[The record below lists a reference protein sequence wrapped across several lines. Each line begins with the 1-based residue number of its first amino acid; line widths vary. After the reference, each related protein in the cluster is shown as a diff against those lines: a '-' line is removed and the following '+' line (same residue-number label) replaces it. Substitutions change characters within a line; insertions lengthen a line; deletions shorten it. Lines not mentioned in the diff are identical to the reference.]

1 MPTLRFKTGRA
12 DCISSCTGADSF
24 YGFCSTAD
32 ETHPN
37 PLGNGDS
44 VTQFFK
50 DTFDFT
56 PRESIAIMGAH
67 SFGHAHEQ
75 ISQFR
80 HYPWTKGFKDTLNN
94 NFYKQMAEPGMYRA
108 VRNARQRQKC
118 NLKLSNFQGDEYGNP
133 ISTVWQPRSQFLAND
148 GGPWNWNPFGLKC
161 DPAKCEQIPT
171 SQMVNNILDL
181 REISKFI
188 EVIKLYSFISLLLT
202 TH

>member
-1 MPTLRFKTGRA
+1 MPTPTFKTGRA
-12 DCISSCTGADSF
+12 DCIPSCTGADSF
-24 YGFCSTAD
+24 YGFCTNAD
-32 ETHPN
+32 EIHPD

-56 PRESIAIMGAH
+56 PRESVAILGAH

-80 HYPWTKGFKDTLNN
+80 HYPWTKGFRETLNN

-108 VRNARQRQKC
+108 LKNAKFKQRC
-118 NLKLSNFQGDEYGNP
+118 NLKLSTFQGDEYGNP
-133 ISTVWQPRSQFLAND
+133 ITTFWQPRSQYLTND

-161 DPAKCEQIPT
+161 DPAKCALIPA
-171 SQMVNNILDL
+171 SQMV
-181 REISKFI
+181 FI
-188 EVIKLYSFISLLLT
+188 IFISRLMPIVFVSY
-202 TH
+202 